1 MPPCPPR
8 IRPKRLKQVKR
19 KVVQV
24 SQCDSCEVYRCA
36 ERDSG
41 RMAQAE
47 LLAEMNDKP
56 KPECTDRV
64 IPFWER
70 VNA

>member
-1 MPPCPPR
+1 MPPYSPR

-19 KVVQV
+19 KVARV
-24 SQCDSCEVYRCA
+24 SQCDTCEVYRCA
-36 ERDSG
+36 ERDQ
-41 RMAQAE
+41 MARNE
-47 LLAEMNDKP
+47 LLAEMNGQP

-70 VNA
+70 VNE